1 MLQRRASRAGSA
13 FVESGAYELL
23 ARMGFA
29 ARGIVYGIVGL
40 LALGLAV
47 GIGGRATDQQGA
59 LRTVAHQPFGEVLVA
74 LLAFGLAGYAVWRLT
89 RAALGHGRTA
99 QDSGWK
105 RIGALCSG
113 LAYAGLCAF
122 AIELLLHRPSG
133 GSTNPDEA
141 TAGVLGWP
149 GGTWLVGMAGLV
161 ALGVAAGQVYIGA
174 KQTFLRDAE
183 VGRMSSATRRWFGHL
198 GTIGHLAR
206 GVVFGLVGVFLIKAA
221 VEYDPKESI
230 GLDGALAKL
239 AGSGHGP
246 VLLGIVAAGLLAFAA
261 YSLAEA
267 RYHRI

>member
-1 MLQRRASRAGSA
+1 MLQRRASRAGTA

-29 ARGIVYGIVGL
+29 ARGIVYGIIGL
-40 LALGLAV
+40 LAFGLAV

-59 LRTVAHQPFGEVLVA
+59 LRTVAHQPLGEVLVA
-74 LLAFGLAGYAVWRLT
+74 LLALGLAGYAVWRLT
-89 RAALGHGRTA
+89 RAALGHGRAA

-122 AIELLLHRPSG
+122 AFELLLHSSSG

-149 GGTWLVGMAGLV
+149 GGTWLVGLAGLV
-161 ALGVAAGQVYIGA
+161 ALGIAAGQAYIGV
-174 KQTFLRDAE
+174 KQTFLQEAE
-183 VGRMSSATRRWFGHL
+183 VERMTAPTRRWFGRL
-198 GTIGHLAR
+198 GTAGHLAR
-206 GVVFGLVGVFLIKAA
+206 GVVFTLVGVFLVKAA
-221 VEYDPKESI
+221 LDYDPKEAV

-261 YSLAEA
+261 FSLADA